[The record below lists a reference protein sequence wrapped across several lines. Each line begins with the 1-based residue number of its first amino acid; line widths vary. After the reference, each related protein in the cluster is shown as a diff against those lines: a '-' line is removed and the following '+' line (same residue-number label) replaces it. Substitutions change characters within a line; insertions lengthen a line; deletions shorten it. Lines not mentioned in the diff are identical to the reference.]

1 MLNRQDDW
9 SPSQVVIPRRV
20 VLTLPHA
27 IGRALLESANANQ
40 RPGKREALRLLID
53 QLKAEGRLPREYV
66 P

>member
-1 MLNRQDDW
+1 
-9 SPSQVVIPRRV
+9 V
-20 VLTLPHA
+20 
-27 IGRALLESANANQ
+27 ESANANQ